1 VSSRKEINYFCIG
14 LKMISVF
21 FSAFKKASNVTFDCN
36 MAALNVGFMT
46 KDRSIDYMTL
56 CGIRQLRKCDD
67 MWYSIVHGERTL
79 CGIGN

>member
-1 VSSRKEINYFCIG
+1 MLTPVNG
-14 LKMISVF
+14 TDGGAGGV
-21 FSAFKKASNVTFDCN
+21 
-36 MAALNVGFMT
+36 
-46 KDRSIDYMTL
+46 DYMTL